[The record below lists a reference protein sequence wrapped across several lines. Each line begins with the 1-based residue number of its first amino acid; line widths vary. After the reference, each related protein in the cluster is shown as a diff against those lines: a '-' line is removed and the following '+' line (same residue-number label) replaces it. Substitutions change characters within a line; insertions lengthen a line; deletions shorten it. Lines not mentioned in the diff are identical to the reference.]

1 MTSNAVWF
9 PNDRRRRSTAWS
21 SGKNGPRFEVDGV
34 ATDARRM
41 QLRAK
46 RGALP
51 MFDRGPYVEAAREA
65 GGLDWP
71 EGWQD
76 PDAGWWAETAAEA
89 AE

>member
-1 MTSNAVWF
+1 MAGTR
-9 PNDRRRRSTAWS
+9 P
-21 SGKNGPRFEVDGV
+21 EVDRE
-34 ATDARRM
+34 ATDTRRM
-41 QLRAK
+41 ELRAR

-51 MFDRGPYVEAAREA
+51 MFDRGPYVEAARAA
-65 GGLDWP
+65 GRLDWP